1 MPKRRV
7 IVVLGSALSVGL
19 ILGGALAIGPIQVGS
34 VEAVP
39 SFARQ
44 YDLQCNACHTRPPRL
59 NSFGEQFHLMG
70 FQMPSAARPGGLLA
84 AYKEDGPLKF
94 LLDTVSLRAVGN
106 IFEFTY
112 SPEESERKFAPPDE
126 IELFITRPITP
137 DLSVYVEIEYEPNG
151 VSFEN
156 GRYFNEG
163 TVGVGKEAF
172 FMLNLGRVLGWLGAP
187 TMEMGGMT
195 MVGRHGGFN
204 LHGPMMM
211 AGKIDPST
219 NFSYATN
226 RQLIVDTELEIK
238 DSEVERLPIVP
249 YAFTSKFFG
258 LFKNRDEAEPLLA
271 TDQVMYNTTGQPG
284 VDLHAMFMNNQFLGQ
299 VGFMA
304 ENGGFNTYGV
314 FRFDIGQRDDF
325 TFNASAL
332 VNWGFGNQFAPDPA
346 DLDHPGER
354 VDRLRLGLAANA
366 RWKRLDMYGAV
377 TWDKLYNLPRGLGD
391 FKRTAAGLTVQADYL
406 ALEQVML
413 SSRFDQLWAGGVN
426 DQRQNGSVF
435 TVQARYYPWPNIA
448 FFIRNSTNLRTVV
461 HDNPLRNWRNQ
472 FFIGMDWDF

>member
-1 MPKRRV
+1 MAKRS
-7 IVVLGSALSVGL
+7 VLILLAWFGVSLGVAIALSRVK
-19 ILGGALAIGPIQVGS
+19 P

-39 SFARQ
+39 AFARQ
-44 YDLQCNACHTRPPRL
+44 YDVQCTACHTRPPRL

-70 FQMPSAARPGGLLA
+70 FQMPSAARPGGLVA

-94 LLDTVSLRAVGN
+94 LLDSVALRAEGG
-106 IFEFTY
+106 IFEYTY
-112 SPEESERKFAPPDE
+112 APKESETKWAPPDE
-126 IELFITRPITP
+126 ITLYVTRSITP
-137 DLSVYVEIEYEPNG
+137 DLTVFVELEYAPNA
-151 VSFEN
+151 VAFQN
-156 GRYFNEG
+156 GRYFTEG
-163 TVGVGKEAF
+163 EAGVGHEAF

-226 RQLIVDTELEIK
+226 RQLILDTELEI
-238 DSEVERLPIVP
+238 DHGAVERLPIVP

-258 LFKNRDEAEPLLA
+258 LFKSHEAEPLLT
-271 TDQVMYNTTGQPG
+271 TDQVMYNTRGQPG
-284 VDLHAMFMNNQFLGQ
+284 VDLHSMFMNNLYLGQ
-299 VGFMA
+299 IGFMA
-304 ENGGFNTYGV
+304 ENGGFNAYGV
-314 FRFDIGQRDDF
+314 FRFDLGQREDF

-332 VNWGFGNQFAPDPA
+332 VNWGFGNQFAPDPD
-346 DLDHPGER
+346 DLDHPGQR

-366 RWKRLDMYGAV
+366 RWKRLDVYGAV
-377 TWDKLYNLPRGLGD
+377 IWDRLYNLPRGLDGV
-391 FKRTAAGLTVQADYL
+391 FKNTGTGLTVQADYL
-406 ALEQVML
+406 LLEQVML
-413 SSRFDQLWAGGVN
+413 SGRFDQLWAGGVN

-448 FFIRNSTNLRTVV
+448 FFIRNSTNRLSVV
-461 HDNPLRNWRNQ
+461 DENPLRNWRNQ
-472 FFIGMDWDF
+472 FFIGIDWDF